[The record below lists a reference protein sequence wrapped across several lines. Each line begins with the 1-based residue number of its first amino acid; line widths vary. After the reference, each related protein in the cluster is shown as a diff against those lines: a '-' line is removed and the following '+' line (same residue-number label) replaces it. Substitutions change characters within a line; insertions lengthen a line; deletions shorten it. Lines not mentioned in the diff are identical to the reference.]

1 MNIIL
6 EQNEEMDTELEQK
19 TQEYMDYLDKHINGV
34 IKAYKTYFLPLIN
47 NKNISVGDFSN
58 QDLITAIKKAALLVD
73 KHDLSKYND
82 LEFYPYRR
90 HFYPTTA
97 EKSEDDEKQQLAELK
112 YEEAWKHHYEHN
124 MHHIEYW
131 YDWKN
136 STPRDMPL
144 ECIIEMLCDW
154 ISMSYIFDQPI
165 DKWWKDVNE
174 CEEERSM
181 MTQET
186 IGIVDEL
193 YSIIT
198 K

>member
-6 EQNEEMDTELEQK
+6 EQGEQISTELEQK
-19 TQEYMDYLDKHINGV
+19 TQEYMNYLQNHIDGV
-34 IKAYKTYFLPLIN
+34 IKAYKTYFLPLVN
-47 NKNISVGDFSN
+47 NKDISVGDFSN

-90 HFYPTTA
+90 HFYPTI
-97 EKSEDDEKQQLAELK
+97 EENSEDEDRQQIAEIR

-131 YDWKN
+131 YDWSN

-144 ECIIEMLCDW
+144 ENIIEMICDW
-154 ISMSYIFDQPI
+154 ISMSYYFNEPI
-165 DKWWKDVNE
+165 DKWWKNVYE
-174 CEEERSM
+174 SEKERSM
-181 MTQET
+181 MTSET

-193 YSIIT
+193 FDIIQ